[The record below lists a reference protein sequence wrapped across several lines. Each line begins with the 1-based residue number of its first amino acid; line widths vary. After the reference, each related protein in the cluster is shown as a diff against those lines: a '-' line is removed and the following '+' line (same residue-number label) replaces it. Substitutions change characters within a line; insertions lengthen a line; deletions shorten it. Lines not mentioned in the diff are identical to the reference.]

1 MPKKKNYFNKHEKAI
16 LKVIYDSRRAMTIRE
31 IAEKTHISW
40 VTAKKYLK
48 KLVDRG
54 FIQEI

>member
-1 MPKKKNYFNKHEKAI
+1 MPDKKSHFNKHEKAI

-31 IAEKTHISW
+31 IAKKSSISW

-48 KLVDRG
+48 RLKDRG
-54 FIQEI
+54 YLIEV